1 MQDGTGGTRVPLGRV
16 NERPLEPRSYIMQGM
31 ERGSVQWSD
40 REKEDE
46 RSPSGTRG
54 LRGPRVDVEEFRGD
68 GKSKGPV
75 RERPDP
81 FEV

>member
-1 MQDGTGGTRVPLGRV
+1 
-16 NERPLEPRSYIMQGM
+16 MQGEE
-31 ERGSVQWSD
+31 ERERERWRESVRRSD
-40 REKEDE
+40 RKQEEE
-46 RSPSGTRG
+46 EMRETRG

-75 RERPDP
+75 RERPSP

>member
-1 MQDGTGGTRVPLGRV
+1 MWRSDRAKKE
-16 NERPLEPRSYIMQGM
+16 NERS
-31 ERGSVQWSD
+31 ERDS
-40 REKEDE
+40 R
-46 RSPSGTRG
+46 